1 MVVFLPDT
9 ERQLLRQAQRACRG
23 KAGYVPVTVLLL
35 LDRGRAVAAIAEDL
49 GLDEATVY
57 RYAQTYQL
65 QGLSGYLRA
74 EQPGYWGL
82 LTSAQLAG
90 LCRELGQQ
98 LYTDCRAIADW
109 LTATYGVRYSV
120 SGLTDLLHRLGPN
133 ALSHFPIN

>member
-1 MVVFLPDT
+1 MVVSLPDA
-9 ERQLLRQAQRACRG
+9 ERQLLRQAQSACRG

-65 QGLSGYLRA
+65 QDLAGYLRT

-82 LTSAQLAG
+82 RTSVQLAG

-98 LYTDCRAIADW
+98 FYTDCRAITDW
-109 LTATYGVRYSV
+109 LASTYGVRYSV
-120 SGLTDLLHRLGPN
+120 SGLTGLLHRLGPN